1 MARLPTVSDELA
13 ELQRELR
20 ADVPPGIA
28 TLPLEDLRH
37 LTSALAARRAAQLA
51 AANEAIDN
59 GLGFLP
65 RVLRTVVRK
74 ALMG

>member
-1 MARLPTVSDELA
+1 MGDPVQDLEH
-13 ELQRELR
+13 ELR
-20 ADVPPGIA
+20 AELPPSIA
-28 TLPLEDLRH
+28 ALPAEHLRH
-37 LTSALAARRAAQLA
+37 LASTLSAQRAAQLRA
-51 AANEAIDN
+51 ADEAIDE

>member
-1 MARLPTVSDELA
+1 MTEDLA

-20 ADVPPGIA
+20 ADVPPGVA
-28 TLPLEDLRH
+28 ALPAEHLRH
-37 LTSALAARRAAQLA
+37 LTAALAGRRAAQLKA
-51 AANEAIDN
+51 ADEAIND

>member
-1 MARLPTVSDELA
+1 MTDELA

-20 ADVPPGIA
+20 ADVPPGVSA
-28 TLPLEDLRH
+28 LPPEDLRH
-37 LTSALAARRAAQLA
+37 LTAALAGRRAAQLEA
-51 AANEAIDN
+51 ADAAIND

-65 RVLRTVVRK
+65 RVLRTIVRK

>member
-1 MARLPTVSDELA
+1 MTDPLPDLE
-13 ELQRELR
+13 RELR

-28 TLPLEDLRH
+28 ALPPEDLRH
-37 LTSALAARRAAQLA
+37 LTAALAGRRAAQLRA
-51 AANEAIDN
+51 ADEAIN
-59 GLGFLP
+59 EGLGFLP

>member
-1 MARLPTVSDELA
+1 VTDDVA

-20 ADVPPGIA
+20 ADVPLGVA
-28 TLPLEDLRH
+28 ALPPEDLRH
-37 LTSALAARRAAQLA
+37 LTAALRDRRAAQLEA
-51 AANEAIDN
+51 ADAAINE

-65 RVLRTVVRK
+65 RVLRTIVRK

>member
-1 MARLPTVSDELA
+1 MTDEVA
-13 ELQRELR
+13 ELESELR
-20 ADVPPGIA
+20 ADVPPAIA
-28 TLPLEDLRH
+28 ALPPEDLRH
-37 LTSALAARRAAQLA
+37 LTAALADQRAAQLRA
-51 AANEAIDN
+51 ADAAIAD

>member
-1 MARLPTVSDELA
+1 VTDNLA

-20 ADVPPGIA
+20 ADVPPCVA
-28 TLPLEDLRH
+28 ALPPEDLRH
-37 LTSALAARRAAQLA
+37 LTAALAGRRAAQLEA
-51 AANEAIDN
+51 ADAAIND

-65 RVLRTVVRK
+65 RVLRTIVRK

>member
-1 MARLPTVSDELA
+1 VTEAAEELA
-13 ELQRELR
+13 RELR
-20 ADVPPGIA
+20 ADPPPSIA
-28 TLPLEDLRH
+28 ALPTEHLRH
-37 LTSALAARRAAQLA
+37 LTAALADQRAAQLRA
-51 AANEAIDN
+51 ADEAIDE

>member
-1 MARLPTVSDELA
+1 MTDDAAEALSDLG
-13 ELQRELR
+13 RELR
-20 ADVPPGIA
+20 AAVPAGVAALSP
-28 TLPLEDLRH
+28 EHLRH
-37 LTSALAARRAAQLA
+37 LTAALAEQRAAQLR
-51 AANEAIDN
+51 AANAAIDD

>member
-1 MARLPTVSDELA
+1 VTEPGADVVA

-20 ADVPPGIA
+20 ADVPAGVA
-28 TLPLEDLRH
+28 ALPPEDLRH
-37 LTSALAARRAAQLA
+37 LTAALADRRAAQLRA
-51 AANEAIDN
+51 ADAAIDD

-65 RVLRTVVRK
+65 RVLRTLVRK

>member
-1 MARLPTVSDELA
+1 MSDELA

-20 ADVPPGIA
+20 TELPPGVA
-28 TLPLEDLRH
+28 ALPPEALRH
-37 LTSALAARRAAQLA
+37 LTSSLAGRRAAQLEA
-51 AANEAIDN
+51 ADEAINN

-74 ALMG
+74 TLMG

>member
-1 MARLPTVSDELA
+1 MTDDLA

-20 ADVPPGIA
+20 ADVPPGVA
-28 TLPLEDLRH
+28 ALPPEDLRH
-37 LTSALAARRAAQLA
+37 LTAALAGRRAAQLEA
-51 AANEAIDN
+51 ADAAINE

-65 RVLRTVVRK
+65 RVLRTIVRK

>member
-1 MARLPTVSDELA
+1 MTDSAA

-20 ADVPPGIA
+20 ADVPPSVA
-28 TLPLEDLRH
+28 ALSPDELRH
-37 LTSALAARRAAQLA
+37 LTDALAGQRKAQLRAADA
-51 AANEAIDN
+51 AIAD